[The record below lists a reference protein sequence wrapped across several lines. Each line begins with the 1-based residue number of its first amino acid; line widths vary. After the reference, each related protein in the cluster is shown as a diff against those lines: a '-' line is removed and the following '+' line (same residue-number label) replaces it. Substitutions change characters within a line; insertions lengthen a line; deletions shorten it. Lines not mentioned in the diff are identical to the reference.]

1 MTRRT
6 LFGLRFRVHS
16 PSLWELD
23 ACDDLISCV
32 VVAFT
37 DRQWH
42 IDVLMTAGNSHYRG
56 PFKSRDD
63 AIEMIANRRAI

>member
-32 VVAFT
+32 AVALVG
-37 DRQWH
+37 RLWY
-42 IDVLMTAGNSHYRG
+42 IDVLMAAGHSVHRG

-63 AIEMIANRRAI
+63 AIEMIANRRVA